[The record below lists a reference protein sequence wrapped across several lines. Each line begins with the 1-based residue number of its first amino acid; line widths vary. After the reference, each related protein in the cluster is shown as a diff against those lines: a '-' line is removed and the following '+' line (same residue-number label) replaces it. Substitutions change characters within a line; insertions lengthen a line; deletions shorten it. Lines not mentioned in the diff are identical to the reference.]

1 MSWSNVRSLTVI
13 YWIRAS
19 LGVVIGLLC
28 GAYLILS
35 ATSEF
40 YDFFTLLT
48 GLSFALLFYLATYY
62 IIKFRFLSKVEKSSK
77 LMTQG
82 IGIYF
87 FGWIVSWTFII
98 SLIMPSVS
106 VSIYR
111 GSSLAVGQE
120 LWISAESLEG
130 PTFINRTTDSATLRL
145 TLLPPGTYVLRLGG
159 DLTGYDVVNQ
169 NQTIN
174 LEWLDSRD
182 LEFNIT
188 PVTG

>member
-1 MSWSNVRSLTVI
+1 VI

-106 VSIYR
+106 VSIYS

-130 PTFINRTTDSATLRL
+130 STFINRTTDSATLRL